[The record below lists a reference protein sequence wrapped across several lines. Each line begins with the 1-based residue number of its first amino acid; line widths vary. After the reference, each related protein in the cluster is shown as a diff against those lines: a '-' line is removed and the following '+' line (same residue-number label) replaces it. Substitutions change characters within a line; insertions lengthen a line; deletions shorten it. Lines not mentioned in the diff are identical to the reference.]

1 MSSDAPLPLTSA
13 DLERAA
19 EELIADH
26 GDAALEQA
34 EKRVRALRSEGFE
47 SMARI
52 WERDS
57 ATLQGLIILGML
69 VAVAVIGSLS
79 LMIYGALRAFGII

>member
-26 GDAALEQA
+26 GDAALEKA

-47 SMARI
+47 SMARS
-52 WERDS
+52 WELIRD
-57 ATLQGLIILGML
+57 
-69 VAVAVIGSLS
+69 AVVGK
-79 LMIYGALRAFGII
+79 